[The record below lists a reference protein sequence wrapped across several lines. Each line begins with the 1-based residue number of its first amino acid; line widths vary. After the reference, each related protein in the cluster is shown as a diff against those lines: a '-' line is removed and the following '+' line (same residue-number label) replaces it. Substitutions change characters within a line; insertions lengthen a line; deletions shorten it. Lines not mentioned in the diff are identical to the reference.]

1 MSKSAAMTGWRI
13 GWSVAPSAL
22 TNAMITLQG
31 QSTSNINALGQWA
44 SVAALKLPDSYFD
57 GNKENYKRRRNL
69 ALEILRKAPKI
80 EVKSPEGA
88 FYIFLGISKYL
99 KANEDSFGF
108 CERLLNESKVA
119 AVPGTPFGEP
129 GFVRLSFALDD
140 RSLQEGC
147 NRIVQ
152 FLNQ

>member
-1 MSKSAAMTGWRI
+1 
-13 GWSVAPSAL
+13 
-22 TNAMITLQG
+22 
-31 QSTSNINALGQWA
+31 
-44 SVAALKLPDSYFD
+44 
-57 GNKENYKRRRNL
+57 
-69 ALEILRKAPKI
+69 
-80 EVKSPEGA
+80 VKSPEGA

-99 KANEDSFGF
+99 QANEDSFGF

-152 FLNQ
+152 FLNK